1 MSRDRIGNRLEMER
15 TGQNSYVPAL
25 INNYTIP
32 PVVQPAGD
40 SVGLNELTTP
50 LWRGK
55 MTIIGIA
62 ILGLLCGLGIS
73 FLITPTYRART
84 SMQIQGINNDQF
96 TPISALPNTTPENYI
111 QNEVKLIE
119 SDTLAKRVADKL
131 GITAQDAQPGTVGSL
146 LLQVRNQF
154 SFLRPE
160 PVSDEE

>member
-25 INNYTIP
+25 VNNYTVP
-32 PVVQPAGD
+32 PVQPAGD

-55 MTIIGIA
+55 MKIIGVA
-62 ILGLLCGLGIS
+62 FLGLLFGLGVS

-84 SMQIQGINNDQF
+84 SMQIQGLNNNQF
-96 TPISALPNTTPENYI
+96 TPISSLPNTTPENYM

-119 SDTLAKRVADKL
+119 SDTLARRVADKL
-131 GITAQDAQPGTVGSL
+131 GITAA
-146 LLQVRNQF
+146 
-154 SFLRPE
+154 
-160 PVSDEE
+160 EEQHGKW